1 MSCIPNT
8 YLQEYTGSDASATAI
23 IQTPA
28 FSLQGAATGNIF
40 PMAGFSKWKTVP
52 GSSQYKQ
59 VSFTTPNVLIGSEY
73 ISNTTLL
80 YNGVN
85 YRLNFIAIHANVWA
99 SSPIQVSMV
108 FTNGLEIFH
117 IAIPIQFDSTFST
130 HNENVFLKWWLYQ
143 NPEGPKPSS
152 LSANDLLMF
161 DGPNTSATFDLYS
174 FCVKHDSAVN
184 PIHKYNFCNFTTPL
198 YINSGQLPAWLS
210 SDASLQQMDAN
221 GFYEMNAGGPFTQT
235 YMKSFNAIFNCMYQ
249 GTVFFN
255 GLPDV
260 NPISNRALF
269 AIGGNP
275 SGVKPSKFSVNVSY
289 LAYKTKTSQS
299 ERQLQNV
306 KCYPIDLASQVD
318 DNGNIYIDESTKKP
332 IDMSNLTSTPVMTNT
347 TADQVAFQNKVIYW
361 TIFTIIG
368 IIALVII
375 VAFVIWM
382 FTTKETGVPPDVAD
396 LMKASSGS
404 GSTAPP
410 PPPPA
415 TMAVAAAAVVASANV
430 KVASPAKQ
438 AQPPLPDNPFNLF
451 NNKVAPAAAPAAP
464 AAASL
469 TASPASAS
477 ANVKVASPAKQAQPP
492 LPDNPF
498 NLFNNK
504 VAPAATPAASLTASP
519 ASAKGLNAKLNAG
532 ITPRYSQ
539 RTASNSAKMENT
551 LTRVPL
557 LRQTAQVNTSSIHQ

>member
-1 MSCIPNT
+1 
-8 YLQEYTGSDASATAI
+8 
-23 IQTPA
+23 
-28 FSLQGAATGNIF
+28 LQGAAIGYIF
-40 PMAGFSKWKTVP
+40 PMTGISKFVTIP

-59 VSFTTPNVLIGSEY
+59 VLFTAPNILSGPDY

-80 YNGVN
+80 HNGKN
-85 YRLNFIAIHANVWA
+85 YRLEFIAIHANVWA

-117 IAIPIQFDSTFST
+117 IAIPIQFDSTFSS
-130 HNENVFLKWWLYQ
+130 HSENTFLKWWLYQ

-152 LSANDLLMF
+152 FSANDLLMF
-161 DGPNTSATFDLYS
+161 DGPNTSANFDFYS

-184 PIHKYNFCNFTTPL
+184 PIHKYYFCNFKTPL

-210 SDASLQQMDAN
+210 TDASLQRMDAN
-221 GFYEMNAGGPFTQT
+221 GFYEINNGPGVFTQT

-289 LAYKTKTSQS
+289 LAYKTNTARS

-306 KCYPIDLASQVD
+306 KCYPIDLASQID
-318 DNGNIYIDESTKKP
+318 ENGNIYIDESTKKP
-332 IDMSNLTSTPVMTNT
+332 IDMSNLTSTPVVTNMN
-347 TADQVAFQNKVIYW
+347 ADQVAFQNKVIYW
-361 TIFTIIG
+361 TIFTIVG
-368 IIALVII
+368 IIALAII

-382 FTTKETGVPPDVAD
+382 FTTKETGVPPEVAD
-396 LMKASSGS
+396 LMKKGPSGS
-404 GSTAPP
+404 VSTAPP
-410 PPPPA
+410 PPPSAP
-415 TMAVAAAAVVASANV
+415 MVVGAAAAVAAGAANV
-430 KVASPAKQ
+430 KVAAPTQ
-438 AQPPLPDNPFNLF
+438 APQPLPANPFNLF
-451 NNKVAPAAAPAAP
+451 NNKVAPAAPAPAS
-464 AAASL
+464 SL
-469 TASPASAS
+469 TASPSAS
-477 ANVKVASPAKQAQPP
+477 APAAQP

-504 VAPAATPAASLTASP
+504 SPGQPNLTVAPTAAAAAP
-519 ASAKGLNAKLNAG
+519 IQAKGLNAKLNAG
-532 ITPRYSQ
+532 ISPAPTLTPRFAQ
-539 RTASNSAKMENT
+539 ANAAKMENT
-551 LTRVPL
+551 QTRVPL
-557 LRQTAQVNTSSIHQ
+557 LRQTGQVNTSSIHQ